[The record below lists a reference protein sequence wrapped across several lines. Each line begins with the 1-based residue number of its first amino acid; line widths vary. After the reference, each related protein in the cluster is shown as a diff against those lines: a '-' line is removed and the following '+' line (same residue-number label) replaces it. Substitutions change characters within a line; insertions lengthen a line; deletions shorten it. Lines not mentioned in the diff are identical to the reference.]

1 MQNDTSNM
9 CNIQQRCSSAWRK
22 FINY

>member
-9 CNIQQRCSSAWRK
+9 CNI
-22 FINY
+22 